1 MEQSAYMGATQA
13 DPLSGGELAA
23 FVAAVDA
30 ASVNGAAD
38 ALDLTQSAVTKRIQ
52 SLERRVGLRLLD
64 RGRFGVRATA
74 AGRALY
80 PQARQALDALAR
92 AEEVVGELRERDR
105 RVLTLA
111 ASHTIGEFLLPG
123 WLAAF
128 AVSRA
133 SAAGGSGSG
142 GGVRSQVD
150 IVNSPGVLS
159 AVRERRAEIGFVE
172 GLDDLDGVEA
182 ITVHH
187 DEIVVVVDAAHRWAR
202 RRSLAPADLAREPYL
217 TREAGS
223 GTRGVADAALRG
235 AGVELVPA
243 LEVASTQSVKR
254 ALHSGGFSLLS
265 ALAVEAEQRAG
276 SLRAIPVRDVDLRR
290 PLRAVRAS
298 RPPLTQPAAGF
309 WAWLVALSAR
319 DASDG

>member
-1 MEQSAYMGATQA
+1 MEQWASMGATQA
-13 DPLSGGELAA
+13 DPLNGGELAA

-52 SLERRVGLRLLD
+52 ALERRVGLRLLD
-64 RGRFGVRATA
+64 RGRFGARATA

-92 AEEVVGELRERDR
+92 AEEVVGELREQDR
-105 RVLTLA
+105 RQLTLA

-128 AVSRA
+128 ATGRA
-133 SAAGGSGSG
+133 TPAA
-142 GGVRSQVD
+142 VRSQVD
-150 IVNSPGVLS
+150 VVNSPGVLA
-159 AVRERRAEIGFVE
+159 AVRARRADIGFVE
-172 GLDDLDGVEA
+172 GLDALDGMEA
-182 ITVHH
+182 LTVHR
-187 DEIVVVVDAAHRWAR
+187 DEIVVVVDAGHRWAR
-202 RRSLAPADLAREPYL
+202 RRTLAPAELAREPYL

-223 GTRGVADAALRG
+223 GTRGVADAALEG
-235 AGVELVPA
+235 AGVRLVPA

-265 ALAVEAEQRAG
+265 ALAVDAEQRAG
-276 SLRAIPVRDVDLRR
+276 TLRAIPVRDVDLRR
-290 PLRAVRAS
+290 PLRAVRAT
-298 RPPLTQPAAGF
+298 RPALTQPAAGF
-309 WAWLVALSAR
+309 WTWLVALSERGRGAR
-319 DASDG
+319 G